1 MKFGILIYGLFLC
14 LIMAGCERSEKN
26 ATDVGNDTKSATE
39 KLDRGTSS
47 VEDEI
52 EKGIEEIEEKVEE
65 QHEKAV
71 KKEDEIAPE
80 RIASNLWDLIQ
91 TENYSKRWYYWPGE
105 KEFYKGVH
113 PHGALLTTYVNSIA
127 VEAIENKEGEM
138 RDGAIVVK
146 ENYNAEKD
154 LQAITVMFKL
164 AGFDKEHNNWFW
176 VKYNPAGKVDTMEE
190 DGKEIELAGTPELCV
205 SCHKNQVLNDYL
217 FTGSLK

>member
-1 MKFGILIYGLFLC
+1 MKFSILIYGLFLC

-65 QHEKAV
+65 QHEKVV

-105 KEFYKGVH
+105 KEFYKGV
-113 PHGALLTTYVNSIA
+113 L
-127 VEAIENKEGEM
+127 
-138 RDGAIVVK
+138 R
-146 ENYNAEKD
+146 
-154 LQAITVMFKL
+154 
-164 AGFDKEHNNWFW
+164 
-176 VKYNPAGKVDTMEE
+176 
-190 DGKEIELAGTPELCV
+190 
-205 SCHKNQVLNDYL
+205 
-217 FTGSLK
+217 SLIYDQDC

>member
-1 MKFGILIYGLFLC
+1 MKFSILVYGLFLC
-14 LIMAGCERSEKN
+14 LIMAGCERSDKN
-26 ATDVGNDTKSATE
+26 ATDAGNGTELATE
-39 KLDRGTSS
+39 NAEYDSSS
-47 VEDEI
+47 VEEKI

-91 TENYSKRWYYWPGE
+91 TENYSKRWYNWLGE
-105 KEFYKGVH
+105 KEFYEGVN
-113 PHGALLTTYVNSIA
+113 PHGALLTTYVNSVA

-138 RDGAIVVK
+138 RDGAIVVN
-146 ENYNAEKD
+146 ESYDAEKD
-154 LQAITVMFKL
+154 LQAITVMFKI
-164 AGFDKEHNNWFW
+164 ARFDKEHNNWFW
-176 VKYNPAGKVDTMEE
+176 VKYNPDGKVDTLEK

-217 FTGSLK
+217 FIGSLK